1 MNPLAS
7 NIVHTDS
14 NGEDSLLCA
23 CSVMNS
29 PNPKTYMY
37 NDIRNVVWQFVC
49 PEKMLARF
57 SILICIR
64 SEAKIKL
71 LFLFILL

>member
-1 MNPLAS
+1 MYITCLVEYQSESGGTVGKMNPLAS

-37 NDIRNVVWQFVC
+37 NEIRNIV
-49 PEKMLARF
+49 
-57 SILICIR
+57 
-64 SEAKIKL
+64 
-71 LFLFILL
+71 